1 MTPTTC
7 AVYAD
12 ANPSDE
18 VVAVLRDAGIE
29 PDVVGTAAD
38 CLATLSS
45 ADCVVLG
52 GPLPDGSPTALCTR
66 IRAQRGDI
74 PIVVTPTAAD
84 GSEELAGN
92 VIAAGADGYVPRSQ
106 GVAMLA
112 TRLHDLLQAQ
122 SRATDDDDDDDND
135 DTSSESPSPDAA
147 AERRELTATDADR
160 NRAVALEALQE
171 TTHELLRAESA
182 AEIAAI
188 VTAATEHVVDEPLAA
203 LYLRTDGDGGIATGD
218 RTASDALE
226 PVGTTTRLEA
236 AAGDVQCIGPD
247 DGLLWRA
254 YTATEPT
261 VVADITSDHT
271 AHPIANA
278 TGTVALQP
286 LGDHGLLA
294 VGSGPESD
302 LDAVAVHLLGVLA
315 ATAEAALDRAVRERD
330 LERTETVVET
340 VGDGVY
346 SLDRSGRF
354 VTVNDAMTDVT
365 GYERDDLVGA
375 HISTILTDESADRRR
390 KRLRAL
396 SSAGRVADRER
407 GGDAIAAY
415 EVTLETRDGRHVPCE
430 INAALTGPD
439 GDLEGTVGIVRDISD
454 RKRMQH
460 ELVAHEAKIENLH
473 EVASRLDDC
482 ETRAEIYDL
491 TLEAAEEVLH
501 FDACV
506 VDIAEGESLVKKAI
520 SSEIDEAFARPMSID
535 EGIAGKTYQT
545 GQTYRIADVAADED
559 AAPESA
565 EFRSALSV
573 PIGEKGVFQAVS
585 TEPDAFD
592 ADDEE
597 LAELLLSHVADA
609 LDRFDFEAE
618 IRAERDRFA
627 ALFENV
633 PDAAVIARH
642 TESEEPIVEAVNPAF
657 ECLFGYEADELVG
670 EPLDERI
677 VPPDRS
683 AAAMTINRRSNRGS
697 VVETEGKRRTADGLR
712 DFMIRVVPVT
722 TDASADGAG
731 GEASV
736 ERTVGLYTDI
746 TDRKRQ
752 QQQLEILNRVL
763 RHDLRNGMNIIDG
776 CAEELADR
784 LADDGTD
791 AAEYATIIRERADDL
806 IGLAEKTRAVER
818 TLERDGAI
826 HKPIDL
832 VAVLQQ
838 VIDRLECAYAVVEG
852 EPTADADPDTD
863 SEAPDSVDLT
873 VELADSVPEQCFVR
887 GTDYLE
893 TAIFQVL
900 ENAVEHND
908 SASPTIEI
916 RLDASKNDQPGGRH
930 ESAGD
935 MVVLSIAD
943 DGPGIPEEERA
954 LLQED
959 REITQLRH
967 ASGLGLWLVNWVVSQ
982 SGGQLAFRTNQPRG
996 TVVDVR
1002 LPRVDAETV
1011 QRGDDEPPRDD

>member
-1 MTPTTC
+1 MAPTIR

-12 ANPSDE
+12 ADPSDE

-38 CLATLSS
+38 CLAALSS
-45 ADCVVLG
+45 ADCVVIG
-52 GPLPDGSPTALCTR
+52 GPLPDGSPATLCTR
-66 IRAQRGDI
+66 IRAQCGDV
-74 PIVVTPTAAD
+74 PIVVAPTAAD

-122 SRATDDDDDDDND
+122 SRSSSADDDIE
-135 DTSSESPSPDAA
+135 TASEPPSPDAA
-147 AERRELTATDADR
+147 AERREPTPTDADR
-160 NRAVALEALQE
+160 NRIAALEALQE

-188 VTAATEHVVDEPLAA
+188 VTAATEHVVDDPLAA
-203 LYLRTDGDGGIATGD
+203 LYLRTDDDGHIATGD
-218 RTASDALE
+218 RTASERLE
-226 PVGTTTRLEA
+226 PVGTTPRLEA
-236 AAGDVQCIGPD
+236 VADDVRRVGPG

-254 YTATEPT
+254 YTAAEPT
-261 VVADITSDHT
+261 VVADITPDHT
-271 AHPIANA
+271 PHPIADA

-286 LGDHGLLA
+286 LGEHGLLA
-294 VGSGPESD
+294 VGSGPETD

-315 ATAEAALDRAVRERD
+315 ATAEAALDRAVRERE
-330 LERTETVVET
+330 LERTEAIVET

-346 SLDRSGRF
+346 SLDSAGRF
-354 VTVNDAMTDVT
+354 VTVNDAMTEVT
-365 GYERDDLVGA
+365 GYERVDLVGA
-375 HISTILTDESADRRR
+375 HISTILTDESAERRR
-390 KRLRAL
+390 KRIRAL
-396 SSAGRVADRER
+396 SSAGRVDNHER
-407 GGDAIAAY
+407 DGEAIAAY
-415 EVTLETRDGRHVPCE
+415 EVTLETRDGRRVPCE

-460 ELVAHEAKIENLH
+460 ELVAHEAKIANLH

-482 ETRAEIYDL
+482 ETREEIYAL

-506 VDIAEGESLVKKAI
+506 VDVAEGESLVKKAI
-520 SSEIDEAFARPMSID
+520 SSEIDEEYARTMSID

-545 GQTYRIADVAADED
+545 GQTYRIADVAASED
-559 AAPESA
+559 AAPESD

-573 PIGEKGVFQAVS
+573 PIGETGVFQAVS
-585 TEPDAFD
+585 TDPDAFD
-592 ADDEE
+592 AEDAE

-633 PDAAVIARH
+633 PDAAVIAHH
-642 TESEEPIVEAVNPAF
+642 TESGEPIVEAVNPAF
-657 ECLFGYEADELVG
+657 EHLFGYEADNLVG

-683 AAAMTINRRSNRGS
+683 AAAMAINRRSNRGS

-722 TDASADGAG
+722 TDASAG
-731 GEASV
+731 GDDEGDNDEASV

-784 LADDGTD
+784 LADDGTE

-806 IGLAEKTRAVER
+806 LGLAEKTRAVER
-818 TLERDGAI
+818 TLERDEAI
-826 HKPIDL
+826 HKPVDL
-832 VAVLQQ
+832 VSVLQQ
-838 VIDRLECAYAVVEG
+838 VTDRLECTYASNEG
-852 EPTADADPDTD
+852 KPAA
-863 SEAPDSVDLT
+863 LT

-908 SASPTIEI
+908 SAAPTIEI
-916 RLDASKNDQPGGRH
+916 RLSDA
-930 ESAGD
+930 SAGD
-935 MVVLSIAD
+935 GSGGENGGPDEMVTLSIAD
-943 DGPGIPEEERA
+943 DGPGIPDEERA

-982 SGGQLAFRTNQPRG
+982 SGGQLAFRANQPRG
-996 TVVDVR
+996 TVVDIR
-1002 LPRVDAETV
+1002 LPRVDSESARVGTDESAS
-1011 QRGDDEPPRDD
+1011 GD